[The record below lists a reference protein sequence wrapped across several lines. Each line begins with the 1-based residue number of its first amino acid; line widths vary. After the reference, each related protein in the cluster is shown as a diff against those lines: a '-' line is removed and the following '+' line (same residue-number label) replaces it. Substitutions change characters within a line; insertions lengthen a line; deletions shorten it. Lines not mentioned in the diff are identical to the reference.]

1 MRRDPLLYGFSGLG
15 VAQKGS
21 NAYRPSFEKIE
32 NSQGGNSSQTTYKQS
47 DYNPNVTVTVTEG
60 DGRSTTISTPG
71 SEYQQRQQEVMQQQQ
86 QQQEQQQNT
95 IDMLEKQV
103 QQQEQTIEQQRQ
115 ELSELTKNDWWPDA
129 YDGDT
134 PGGNGSTTLHPAA
147 TPKSSLSNK
156 KVLGMAAAAILLFVA
171 FTDDGK

>member
-1 MRRDPLLYGFSGLG
+1 MRRDPLLYGLSGALG

-21 NAYRPSFEKIE
+21 NAYMPSPEEIE
-32 NSQGGNSSQTTYKQS
+32 SGSNQTYNQS
-47 DYNPNVTVTVTEG
+47 DYNPKVTVTVTEGG

-71 SEYQQRQQEVMQQQQ
+71 SEYQQRQQQVMQQQQ
-86 QQQEQQQNT
+86 QQQAQQQQT
-95 IDMLEKQV
+95 IDMLEEQV
-103 QQQEQTIEQQRQ
+103 QQQKQTIEQQQQ
-115 ELSELTKNDWWPDA
+115 ELQQLKSDDWWPDA

-134 PGGNGSTTLHPAA
+134 QGDNAGTTLHPAA

-156 KVLGMAAAAILLFVA
+156 KLLGIAAAAILLFVA